1 MMPERLSPRQN
12 PERKTPKPL
21 STESESKA
29 VLMMVD
35 DDPEDVLLVRT
46 AVKRAALPIQVDRY
60 SNAEGLLE
68 ALAGLTAKRDPLA
81 PNRIILLDLNMP
93 GKGGRACLQDLKSNP
108 GWSDIPVIIFS
119 TSNSPEDVHQ
129 CYEHNANAYICK
141 PDDLLRLEHI
151 ITVLYRYWFQ
161 RPVDSDQE
169 RLI

>member
-1 MMPERLSPRQN
+1 MMPERLSPVTDPKSIAQRPPSTATEAN
-12 PERKTPKPL
+12 P
-21 STESESKA
+21 

-68 ALAGLTAKRDPLA
+68 ALAGLTVTRDPLA
-81 PNRIILLDLNMP
+81 PNQIILLDLNMP

-108 GWSDIPVIIFS
+108 VWSDIPVIIFS
-119 TSNSPEDVHQ
+119 TSNSPEDIHE

-141 PDDLLRLEHI
+141 PDDLSRLEHM
-151 ITVLYRYWFQ
+151 ITILYRYWFQ
-161 RPVDSDQE
+161 RPVDPDLE
-169 RLI
+169 R